1 MFVCFSFCIVLSGFA
16 AKELINCRAA
26 FKEAVYSLSSLP
38 ASLYLSVSHPVISF
52 KTWLSPL
59 KKQTTLTQARGR
71 VALQPRSSVSLTQYC
86 RFHFIA
92 NSNYK
97 VCHNE
102 DSSVW
107 EISVL

>member
-38 ASLYLSVSHPVISF
+38 ASLISF

-59 KKQTTLTQARGR
+59 KKQTTLTQARGG
-71 VALQPRSSVSLTQYC
+71 VVLQPRPSVSLTQYC